1 MFLNYFIDEFLFCT
15 GLFLELLIFGCW
27 TSSIVSIFLCIVACF
42 IYFVLCA
49 LRSRRSLSH
58 IYFWYHV
65 FLISKGSFM
74 FYEWSLFSALC
85 SCSMEAI
92 LSLISLEIL
101 ILVLF
106 IYFFL
111 STFLPESDLF
121 CPGSFILI
129 LYYIPVTFLKLGS
142 IIEKVTKL
150 TTICLLI
157 IWLFFLH
164 SV

>member
-49 LRSRRSLSH
+49 LLSRRSLSH

-65 FLISKGSFM
+65 FLISKDSFT
-74 FYEWSLFSALC
+74 FYECSLFTALC

-106 IYFFL
+106 FFL

-121 CPGSFILI
+121 RPGSFILF

-142 IIEKVTKL
+142 TIEKVTNL